1 MSENNS
7 ASSPPRAVPVQANKL
22 TIQNPDT
29 TGYINSEFNEQVP
42 TLDRCSLI
50 ESQLKTEI
58 YNRARMV
65 KFFSIIDMLFII
77 IQFVISLSLNNVSWI
92 FFIFFPLCFCG
103 YYGAKNYNK
112 SSIIGYSC
120 YLFLMSMLYLTIV
133 IAYGSLLYLLIFFIE
148 LYIFTFTLKLYR
160 LLTISTHDNIE
171 SLQDGWKPEQALI
184 VLYYY

>member
-1 MSENNS
+1 MNENNTES
-7 ASSPPRAVPVQANKL
+7 TPPEAIPIQTNKL
-22 TIQNPDT
+22 TLQHPVT
-29 TGYINSEFNEQVP
+29 VGYIDSTFNEEVP
-42 TLDRCSLI
+42 TLNRASII
-50 ESQLKTEI
+50 ENQLKTEI

-77 IQFVISLSLNNVSWI
+77 IQFIISLSLNNVSWI

-120 YLFLMSMLYLTIV
+120 YLFLMSMLYLAIV

-148 LYIFTFTLKLYR
+148 LYIFMFTLKLYR

-171 SLQDGWKPEQALI
+171 SLQNGWKPEQGLI